1 MSWRGE
7 TEDGLGWG
15 GLVPTAAERAEERRE
30 AARVAKERAKDA
42 TIAQLLEALEECA
55 EQLRHLAVALNAV
68 PGSQIANCVAKAN
81 AAISAAKVEA

>member
-1 MSWRGE
+1 M
-7 TEDGLGWG
+7 T
-15 GLVPTAAERAEERRE
+15 TYAEAT
-30 AARVAKERAKDA
+30 RVASEMLAKRDA